1 MNYRYLITSILVGI
15 GAYLYYFLHKKWL
28 NHVRDNVIF
37 FKPDI
42 KFKTVKDWIIIIF
55 LIIVSIVFFLKS
67 IN

>member
-1 MNYRYLITSILVGI
+1 MNYRYLIISILIGI

-28 NHVRDNVIF
+28 NYVRGDVTF

-42 KFKTVKDWIIIIF
+42 KFRVIKDWIIIIF
-55 LIIVSIVFFLKS
+55 SIFTSIVFFLKS